1 MNDDRARRLRDHL
14 AFGASVPFVWGVV
27 DCSLWVCDWI
37 AAERG
42 HDPAVHLR
50 STYDDGAS
58 CSRLL
63 TREGGLVA
71 LASRLADDSGLPE
84 TPNPVTGDVGVIE
97 TRLGP
102 FLMICAGQRWACK
115 TMRGVLFTPARV
127 VKAWAV

>member
-14 AFGASVPFVWGVV
+14 AFGASVPFAWGVV

-42 HDPAVHLR
+42 HDPAAHLR
-50 STYDDGAS
+50 RTYDDEPS
-58 CSRLL
+58 CNRLL
-63 TREGGLVA
+63 AREGGLVA
-71 LASRLADDSGLPE
+71 LASRLADESGLLA
-84 TPNPVTGDVGVIE
+84 TSSPVTGDVGVIE

-102 FLMICAGQRWACK
+102 FLMISTGPRWACK
-115 TMRGVLFTPARV
+115 TVRGVLFAPAGV